1 MVKKLLCVLMA
12 VAMILSSATIAFATE
27 IPDVVSEGEDQYLKL
42 YAPTSTSIKSLSGS
56 TSYKVKTFC
65 EITKLEKDGAF
76 VYESVPGTAVYDMKI
91 EDGEVEFE
99 VEGIDNTQITVGL
112 DADSEYRVILDK
124 ETVGFIKTN
133 LGGKLSFSADLNR
146 DKAVK
151 VKLIKM

>member
-1 MVKKLLCVLMA
+1 M
-12 VAMILSSATIAFATE
+12 ATIKELLRTEATGGISFGNYE
-27 IPDVVSEGEDQYLKL
+27 LDKKTKLSDFKYL
-42 YAPTSTSIKSLSGS
+42 GD
-56 TSYKVKTFC
+56 SYIVKTFC